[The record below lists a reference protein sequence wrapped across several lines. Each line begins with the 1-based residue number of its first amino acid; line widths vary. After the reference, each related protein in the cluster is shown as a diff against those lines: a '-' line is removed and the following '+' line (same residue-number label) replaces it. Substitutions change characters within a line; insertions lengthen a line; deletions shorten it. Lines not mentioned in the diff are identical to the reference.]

1 MLFCCTGPD
10 AVHEGDY
17 YDADTKFCLESVSIT
32 PDRKVLSRR
41 FDDIRPSAS
50 DSYIV
55 QSTPRFGQAVSSNSP
70 RVCIL
75 SYVNQLKGC
84 VKELNIAIYFFFP
97 PITQWCSISD
107 VLITGR
113 RGVSDFSVL
122 KYY

>member
-84 VKELNIAIYFFFP
+84 VKELNIAIYFFFRP
-97 PITQWCSISD
+97 SLNG
-107 VLITGR
+107 VLFPMFCLLVGGECQILL
-113 RGVSDFSVL
+113 F
-122 KYY
+122 